1 MEAIGAASAIAGLIS
16 LSGGVLAKGY
26 TFLASVHRAPQELR
40 ELLCEAA
47 ALNSVLNQLQVLV
60 EQENYGSLEEDM
72 GAEMRRPGLK
82 HMVDNGVLHEC
93 MESLLL
99 VDRSVQRCQQNQGQE
114 LRNLGK
120 RVIWPFKEKETKEA
134 LARLAR
140 IRGHLTTALT
150 ADMA

>member
-47 ALNSVLNQLQVLV
+47 ALNSVLNQLQALV
-60 EQENYGSLEEDM
+60 EQEQHDSLEEDM
-72 GAEMRRPGLK
+72 GTEMRRPGLK
-82 HMVDNGVLHEC
+82 NMVDNGVLHEC
-93 MESLLL
+93 TESLLL
-99 VDRSVQRCQQNQGQE
+99 VDRSVRRCQQNQGQE

>member
-1 MEAIGAASAIAGLIS
+1 METIGAASAIAGLIS

-47 ALNSVLNQLQVLV
+47 ALNSVLNQLQSLV
-60 EQENYGSLEEDM
+60 EQEQHDSLEKDVNTEI
-72 GAEMRRPGLK
+72 RRPGLK
-82 HMVDNGVLHEC
+82 HMTDSGVLHEC
-93 MESLLL
+93 RDSLLL

-114 LRNLGK
+114 VRNLGK

-134 LARLAR
+134 LARLGR